1 MTRRVLF
8 VAAGLA
14 GLAALFLIEERMRG
28 SLALSAWQREM
39 RARGEKIDIQELAP
53 SWPTNAAVRIVSAS
67 EARGLLAAARAPATI
82 PTAMQMVAPGKAR
95 LLSAAGRWID
105 SDGRT
110 NGWRDLASEF
120 ESLRGPLSEL
130 RRMLTNRALFIRL
143 DLEEV
148 FDEEDFEMILPHLA
162 PAKSAIQALNADTV
176 HALHEGRLDEAWENL
191 MAATYLLDLLED
203 EPLLISQLVRIAGA
217 AIIQGGV
224 WEALETEGWTDAQLE
239 ALQARWEKQE
249 FMAPM
254 GRALE
259 GWRAQVALAYDPKRY
274 SVWELVELIDGPTL
288 DLFGASS
295 ASAPQGELD
304 QLFQPVIE
312 FGGWCRGMMHLVCW
326 RFAWAKQD
334 LLFHHRE
341 MQKQIETV
349 RRAARDRRWKA
360 KAAVPSDQDL
370 HPYARSGLFG
380 KMMNRYNRIRFWVA
394 PATLMPSDILLD
406 LPDEA
411 APMDVM
417 REQIVAA
424 IALKRHRLRHGRLP
438 PTLEALVPEFLT
450 SVPHDWFADAPMRY
464 RPVAGG
470 AYELYSVSSDGVD
483 DGGDGRD
490 SQGDVCGWEFG
501 RDLLWPCLASPEE
514 VAAAESKW
522 MKAGGIKRITI
533 IRPRRV
539 GSAGSGSK

>member
-1 MTRRVLF
+1 MTRVTRRVLF

-14 GLAALFLIEERMRG
+14 SLAALFLIEERMRG

-259 GWRAQVALAYDPKRY
+259 GERALAALAYDPKRY
-274 SVWELVELIDGPTL
+274 SLRELVELTDRLGSFN
-288 DLFGASS
+288 LFGASS
-295 ASAPQGELD
+295 ASAPQSELE

-312 FGGWCRGMMHLVCW
+312 LGGRCRQMMHLVCW

-334 LLFHHRE
+334 QLFHHRE
-341 MQKQIETV
+341 MQKQIETA
-349 RRAARDRRWKA
+349 RRAAHDRRWKA
-360 KAAVPSDQDL
+360 KAAVPPDEDL
-370 HPYARSGLFG
+370 QPYARSGLFG
-380 KMMNRYNRIRFWVA
+380 KMMNRYNRMRFWVA
-394 PATLMPSDILLD
+394 PGTLTLSDTPLAEVARL
-406 LPDEA
+406 
-411 APMDVM
+411 DVM

-424 IALKRHRLRHGRLP
+424 IALKRHRLLHGRLP

-470 AYELYSVSSDGVD
+470 AYELYSVNSDGVD
-483 DGGDGRD
+483 DGGDSRNPR
-490 SQGDVCGWEFG
+490 GDVRGWQSG
-501 RDLLWPCLASPEE
+501 RDLLWPRLASPEE

-522 MKAGGIKRITI
+522 VKAGGVKKR
-533 IRPRRV
+533 
-539 GSAGSGSK
+539 

>member
-1 MTRRVLF
+1 M
-8 VAAGLA
+8 
-14 GLAALFLIEERMRG
+14 AALFLIEERMRG

-95 LLSAAGRWID
+95 LISAAGRWID

-110 NGWRDLASEF
+110 NAWRDLASEF
-120 ESLRGPLSEL
+120 ESLQGPLSEL

-143 DLEEV
+143 DLEEG
-148 FDEEDFEMILPHLA
+148 FELMLPHLA

-259 GWRAQVALAYDPKRY
+259 GERALAALAYDPKRY
-274 SVWELVELIDGPTL
+274 SLRELVELTDRLGSFN
-288 DLFGASS
+288 LFGASS
-295 ASAPQGELD
+295 ASAPQGKLE

-312 FGGWCRGMMHLVCW
+312 FGGWCRQMMHLVCW

-334 LLFHHRE
+334 QLFHHRE
-341 MQKQIETV
+341 MQKQIETA
-349 RRAARDRRWKA
+349 RRAAHDRRWKA
-360 KAAVPSDQDL
+360 KAAVPPDEDL
-370 HPYARSGLFG
+370 QPYARSGLFG
-380 KMMNRYNRIRFWVA
+380 KMMNRYNRMRFWVA
-394 PATLMPSDILLD
+394 PGTLTLSDTPLAEVARL
-406 LPDEA
+406 
-411 APMDVM
+411 DVM

-424 IALKRHRLRHGRLP
+424 IALKRHRLLHGRLP

-470 AYELYSVSSDGVD
+470 AYELYSVNSDGVD
-483 DGGDGRD
+483 DGGDSRNPR
-490 SQGDVCGWEFG
+490 GDVRGWQSG
-501 RDLLWPCLASPEE
+501 RDLLWPRLASPEE

-522 MKAGGIKRITI
+522 VKAGGVKKR
-533 IRPRRV
+533 
-539 GSAGSGSK
+539 